1 MKDIYGVLDYNG
13 KEYKIAFN
21 FNVMQE
27 IQEEYGT
34 ISAWSE
40 LTDGDEPN
48 AKAVIFG
55 IRAMLNEGID
65 ITNEETGSNDPPLG
79 LKQVGRII
87 SEVGFG
93 RVAKAMNETII
104 GSVQGPQKNG

>member
-1 MKDIYGVLDYNG
+1 MKDIYGVLPYNG
-13 KEYKIAFN
+13 KTYKIAFN

-34 ISAWSE
+34 IAAWSE
-40 LTDGDEPN
+40 LTDSDEPN

-65 ITNEETGSNDPPLG
+65 ISNEENGTNDPPLT

-87 SEVGFG
+87 TEVGFG
-93 RVAKAMNETII
+93 NVAKTMNETII
-104 GSVQGPQKNG
+104 GSVQGTEKNE

>member
-55 IRAMLNEGID
+55 IRAMLNEGIE
-65 ITNEETGSNDPPLG
+65 ITNEETGSNDPPLS

-104 GSVQGPQKNG
+104 GSVQGPEKNG